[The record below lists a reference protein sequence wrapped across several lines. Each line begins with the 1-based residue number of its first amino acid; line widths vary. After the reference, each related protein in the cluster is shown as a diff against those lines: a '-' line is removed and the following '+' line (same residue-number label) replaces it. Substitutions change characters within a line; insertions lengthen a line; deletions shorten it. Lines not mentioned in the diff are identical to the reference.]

1 MEAMMTSVSAIAP
14 TESLPCEMTRALLG
28 LLAQA
33 RDAMSENPCSA
44 SACID
49 QAATLL
55 RPTGPA
61 PIPIHAGG
69 LAPWQLR
76 MVRDHIA
83 VHLVRPLPILE
94 LARLARLSPSHFA
107 RAFKASTGVS
117 PHAFVMRERIEQAK
131 RLMLETQTSL
141 CEIALIC
148 GLADQAHL
156 TRMFRRVTGMS
167 PAAWRRLNLRDVA
180 A

>member
-1 MEAMMTSVSAIAP
+1 MTSISMIGPA
-14 TESLPCEMTRALLG
+14 ESLSGEMTRTLLG

-33 RDAMSENPCSA
+33 RTAMSENPGSA
-44 SACID
+44 SACLD

-55 RPTGPA
+55 RPAGPA
-61 PIPIHAGG
+61 PIHIHAGG

-76 MVRDHIA
+76 SVRNHIA
-83 VHLVRPLPILE
+83 AHLASPLPIAE

-107 RAFKASTGVS
+107 RAFKTSMGVS